1 MNQNYKRNG
10 LGSFAMFPP
19 VIKNLIIINVA
30 VFVLQYFLL
39 PGVSFDGRSADEAFK
54 LYFALWPV
62 GEFGGESFFYLWQPL
77 TYQFLHGS
85 MSHLFFNLFAL
96 WMLGSD
102 VEREFGARKFMI
114 FYILSG
120 IGAALFH
127 LIVTPMIGNVGP
139 TVGASGSI
147 FGILL
152 AYAMLFP
159 NRSLMIFP
167 LFIPIRAKYFIL
179 ILIGIDLLGGFGADD
194 GIAHFA
200 HLGGAAAG
208 FLLFKFG
215 DQIGLYRF
223 IDNIFGKAKNRPN
236 PHQQNDNSMFGSRT
250 DDQSNVYKVNWQ
262 KREEAPPPSDSTN
275 NFSVDGEEVTQAKV
289 DEILD
294 KISAD
299 GYQSLTEKEKQILF
313 ELSRKMK

>member
-1 MNQNYKRNG
+1 
-10 LGSFAMFPP
+10 MFPP

-30 VFVLQYFLL
+30 VFALQYFIL
-39 PGVSFDGRSADEAFK
+39 PGVSLENGSADA
-54 LYFALWPV
+54 YFQRYLALWPL
-62 GEFGGESFFYLWQPL
+62 GDFGGESFFYLWQPL
-77 TYQFLHGS
+77 TYQFIHGGL
-85 MSHLFFNLFAL
+85 SHLFFNLFAL

-102 VEREFGARKFMI
+102 VEKEFGARKFI
-114 FYILSG
+114 VFYILSG

-127 LIVTPMIGNVGP
+127 LIVTPMIGPSGP

-147 FGILL
+147 FGILI

-179 ILIGIDLLGGFGADD
+179 ILIGIDLLGGFGAND

-215 DQIGLYRF
+215 DQIGIFRF
-223 IDNIFGKAKNRPN
+223 VDNILGKAKNKTNSQR
-236 PHQQNDNSMFGSRT
+236 QNLGSIFGSRT
-250 DDQSNVYKVNWQ
+250 DDQSKVYKVNWQ
-262 KREEAPPPSDSTN
+262 KRDPAPPPPPEKTN
-275 NFSVDGEEVTQAKV
+275 NFSVDGEEVTQAKI